1 MPSLQHFRLKR
12 GLTMKQ
18 LAELSGVSIQSISSI
33 ERGGMIPTVRIALKL
48 AQVLG
53 CTIEELCMSQEGVS

>member
-1 MPSLQHFRLKR
+1 MSSLQHFRLKR
-12 GLTMKQ
+12 GFTMKQ
-18 LAELSGVSIQSISSI
+18 LAELAGVSIQSISAI

-48 AQVLG
+48 ALVLG